1 MKKQR
6 ICLMTLFL
14 IDPQLAVYHY
24 SPSPITDDD
33 SSTQVNL
40 WDSHHLIMM
49 QTNNK
54 KIRDFKRN
62 IAVYHYSPSRITDD
76 DSSTQTNLWDS
87 HHLIMMQTNNK
98 KIRDIKRNIGRAKE
112 ELIQCIYGRWK

>member
-1 MKKQR
+1 MFCVYKGKLKKDKGIR
-6 ICLMTLFL
+6 
-14 IDPQLAVYHY
+14 AVYHY
-24 SPSPITDDD
+24 SPSP
-33 SSTQVNL
+33 
-40 WDSHHLIMM
+40 
-49 QTNNK
+49 
-54 KIRDFKRN
+54 
-62 IAVYHYSPSRITDD
+62 ITDD